1 MLITTADH
9 ATVPATPGCWSL
21 AVPAF
26 STREAL
32 NYLSGRLSADPDQR
46 SGAIDL
52 AGELGCDR
60 RRWPRPPR

>member
-1 MLITTADH
+1 ML
-9 ATVPATPGCWSL
+9 VS

-26 STREAL
+26 SIREAL

-52 AGELGCDR
+52 ADALGCEPDALAQATAVITS
-60 RRWPRPPR
+60 